1 MDTLTRSGHQGTRRR
16 LLELL
21 KRAGALTADELA
33 EKLDI
38 TSMGVR
44 QHLQTLERDGL
55 VTYVCEQRGMGR
67 PCNVYRL
74 TGDGDELFPRTYAH
88 MANALLS
95 AARQLDGEGG
105 VNRLLEARNRKLEAQ
120 YEARMAGKDFAERVE
135 ELARIR
141 TEEGYMADWD
151 QLDEDTFV
159 LREHNCAICQIAEQ
173 CAQACAFEL
182 KLFQKVFDDAEVRR
196 ETHMIQGD
204 STCTYVIQRTAP

>member
-21 KRAGALTADELA
+21 KRAGAMTADELA
-33 EKLDI
+33 EELEI

-55 VTYVCEQRGMGR
+55 VTHDCEQRGMGR
-67 PCNVYRL
+67 PCNVYQL
-74 TGDGDELFPRTYAH
+74 TDDGDELFPRTYAQ
-88 MANALLS
+88 MANALLG
-95 AARQLDGEGG
+95 AARQLDGESG
-105 VNRLLEARNRKLEAQ
+105 VNRLLEARNEKLEAQ
-120 YEARMAGKDFAERVE
+120 YQGRMADKGFAERVG

-141 TEEGYMADWD
+141 TEEGYMADWE

-159 LREHNCAICQIAEQ
+159 LREHNCAICQIAKQ
-173 CAQACAFEL
+173 CTQACAYEL
-182 KLFQKVFDDAEVRR
+182 KLFQKVFGDATVRR

-204 STCTYVIQRTAP
+204 STCTYVIERTSP